1 MWQDRDAIKCHSNHR
16 KESGVNSTNL
26 FVVSTV
32 GYIMAFAVLG
42 VLAIMMRLI
51 TLLFPERTTPGD
63 AAVVAAV
70 TATYQALLPGV
81 TITKLEEKS

>member
-1 MWQDRDAIKCHSNHR
+1 M
-16 KESGVNSTNL
+16 NSTDL

-42 VLAIMMRLI
+42 VLAVTMRLI
-51 TLLFPERTTPGD
+51 TFLFPERKTPGD

-70 TATYQALLPGV
+70 TATYQALLPGTTV
-81 TITKLEEKS
+81 TKLEEKS